1 MIENERNIRRN
12 LVIEAAHQLMIAA
25 RTAPKAKG
33 CDIIEIA
40 LVSDRSD
47 LEALAAE
54 MRRQADITGMKFLL
68 RDADNI
74 LAGEAVL
81 LIGSHALPQSLNCA
95 YCGYKSCALKPDY
108 VPCAFNSIDV
118 GIAVGS
124 VCSRAADLRL
134 DSRVMFSAAKN
145 SMGYPIV
152 RSQSP
157 LHWARQAKI
166 RSSTA
171 NRRKNLQNSPDNARI
186 MR

>member
-74 LAGEAVL
+74 LSGEAVL

-95 YCGYKSCALKPDY
+95 YCGYESCALKPDY

-134 DSRVMFSAAKN
+134 DSRVMFSAGWCSQKLNWFPDCSLSIAIALGAASKNPFFDRKPKEEPAK
-145 SMGYPIV
+145 
-152 RSQSP
+152 
-157 LHWARQAKI
+157 
-166 RSSTA
+166 
-171 NRRKNLQNSPDNARI
+171 
-186 MR
+186 

>member
-95 YCGYKSCALKPDY
+95 YCGYESCALKPDY
-108 VPCAFNSIDV
+108 VPCLSIP
-118 GIAVGS
+118 
-124 VCSRAADLRL
+124 
-134 DSRVMFSAAKN
+134 
-145 SMGYPIV
+145 SM
-152 RSQSP
+152 
-157 LHWARQAKI
+157 WA
-166 RSSTA
+166 
-171 NRRKNLQNSPDNARI
+171 LP
-186 MR
+186 